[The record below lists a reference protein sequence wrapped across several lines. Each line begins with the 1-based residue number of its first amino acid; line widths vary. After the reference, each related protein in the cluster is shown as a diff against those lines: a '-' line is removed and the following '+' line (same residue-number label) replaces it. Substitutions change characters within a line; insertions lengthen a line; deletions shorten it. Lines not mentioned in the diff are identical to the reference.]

1 MIRWQKYKKYSE
13 TANKICIFAEKA
25 VLLLPKKGRLN
36 GIMPEI
42 VLHYIW
48 EKCLW
53 AGYEQQTTDGKT
65 VEILS
70 VGEHNRDAGP
80 DYSHARVRIDG
91 KEWIGNIEI
100 HVCSSDWTKHRHHL
114 DKAYDNIILHV
125 VRTADKPVYN
135 SQGELVPQC
144 ELNYPSDKDYLSG
157 LFAAAQQ
164 MDSAVA
170 RIGCAEQLLHDPQLL
185 TEGWRKTLLQK
196 RMECKR
202 ASITRLLEITKGSWE
217 HALYIS
223 LARNFG
229 FHTNSVPFEELA
241 INTPLSYLQKHRN
254 SLFQLTALLM
264 GQAGLIG
271 DALDLQKEYVF
282 LRAKFGLTPLDA
294 SVWKHARMRPQN
306 NPELRIRQFA
316 QLIYQSENLLSKILD
331 TDDLKQ
337 LESLFL
343 VDKMGKSSIDIL
355 LINTVIPYKY
365 AYALSRHNTAQAEQA
380 LRLMEKIAPENNTIV
395 RQWRVLGQEV
405 KNAADTQALLHLYQN
420 YCQHHECIN
429 CEVGYKIF
437 ENRQL
442 TLF

>member
-1 MIRWQKYKKYSE
+1 
-13 TANKICIFAEKA
+13 
-25 VLLLPKKGRLN
+25 
-36 GIMPEI
+36 MPEI
-42 VLHYIW
+42 ILHYIW
-48 EKCLW
+48 EHCLW
-53 AGYEQQTTDGKT
+53 AGFEQYTTDGKK

-80 DYSHARVRIDG
+80 DYSHARIRIDG
-91 KEWIGNIEI
+91 KEWVGNIEI
-100 HVCSSDWTKHRHHL
+100 HVCASDWTKHHHHL

-125 VRTADKPVYN
+125 VRTADKPIYN
-135 SQGELVPQC
+135 SKGEFVPQC
-144 ELNYPSDKDYLSG
+144 ELNYPSDKDYLSA
-157 LFAAAQQ
+157 LFESAQR
-164 MDSAVA
+164 MDSAIA
-170 RIGCAEQLLHDPQLL
+170 RIGCAEQLLHDPRLL
-185 TEGWRKTLLQK
+185 TEGWRKTLLCK
-196 RMECKR
+196 RLECKR

-241 INTPLSYLQKHRN
+241 INTPLSCLQKHRN
-254 SLFQLTALLM
+254 SLFQLTALLL
-264 GQAGLIG
+264 GQAGLVQEPE
-271 DALDLQKEYVF
+271 LQKEYDF
-282 LRAKFGLTPLDA
+282 LRIKFGLTPLEG
-294 SVWKHARMRPQN
+294 SIWKHARLRPQN
-306 NPELRIRQFA
+306 SPELRIRQFA
-316 QLIYQSENLLSKILD
+316 QLMHQSENLLSKILD
-331 TDDLKQ
+331 TDDLKE
-337 LESLFL
+337 LEVLFA
-343 VDKMGKSSIDIL
+343 VPQMGKSSVDIL

-365 AYALSRHNTAQAEQA
+365 AYALHQNNPVKAEQA
-380 LRLMEKIAPENNTIV
+380 LRLMEKIPAENNTIV

>member
-1 MIRWQKYKKYSE
+1 
-13 TANKICIFAEKA
+13 
-25 VLLLPKKGRLN
+25 
-36 GIMPEI
+36 MPEI

-48 EKCLW
+48 EHCLW
-53 AGYEQQTTDGKT
+53 AGFAQQTTDGKT

-100 HVCSSDWTKHRHHL
+100 HVSSSDWTKHRHHL
-114 DKAYDNIILHV
+114 DSAYDNIILHV

-135 SQGELVPQC
+135 SRGELIPQC
-144 ELNYPSDKDYLSG
+144 ELNYPSDKDYLSA
-157 LFAAAQQ
+157 LFETAQQ
-164 MDSAVA
+164 MDSAMS
-170 RIGCAEQLLHDPQLL
+170 RIGCAEQLLRDPQLL
-185 TEGWRKTLLQK
+185 TEGWRKNLLRK
-196 RMECKR
+196 RLECKH
-202 ASITRLLEITKGSWE
+202 ASIMRLLEITKGSWE

-241 INTPLSYLQKHRN
+241 INTPLSYLQKHKN
-254 SLFQLTALLM
+254 NLFQLTALLM
-264 GQAGLIG
+264 GQAGLI
-271 DALDLQKEYVF
+271 APEQKEMYKEYDF
-282 LRAKFGLTPLDA
+282 LRTKFSLTPMDA

-306 NPELRIRQFA
+306 SPELRIQQFA

-331 TDDLKQ
+331 YDDLKDLEQ
-337 LESLFL
+337 LFEITCSDAKPL
-343 VDKMGKSSIDIL
+343 GKSSIDIL

-365 AYALSRHNTAQAEQA
+365 AYALYKNNVAKAEA
-380 LRLMEKIAPENNTIV
+380 AMALMEKIAPENNTVI
-395 RQWRVLGQEV
+395 RQWRVLGQTV

-437 ENRQL
+437 QDNQL
-442 TLF
+442 KLF

>member
-1 MIRWQKYKKYSE
+1 
-13 TANKICIFAEKA
+13 
-25 VLLLPKKGRLN
+25 
-36 GIMPEI
+36 MPEI

-48 EKCLW
+48 EHCLW
-53 AGYEQQTTDGKT
+53 AGFDQYTTDGKK

-80 DYSHARVRIDG
+80 DYSHARIRIDG
-91 KEWIGNIEI
+91 HEWVGNIEI
-100 HVCSSDWTKHRHHL
+100 HVCASDWTKHHHHL

-125 VRTADKPVYN
+125 VRTADKPIYN
-135 SQGELVPQC
+135 SKGELVPQC
-144 ELNYPSDKDYLSG
+144 ELNYPSDKDYLSA
-157 LFAAAQQ
+157 LFESAQR
-164 MDSAVA
+164 MDSAIA
-170 RIGCAEQLLHDPQLL
+170 RIGCAEQLLHDPRLL
-185 TEGWRKTLLQK
+185 TEGWRKTLLCK
-196 RMECKR
+196 RLECKR

-241 INTPLSYLQKHRN
+241 INTPLSCLQKHRN
-254 SLFQLTALLM
+254 SLFQLTALLL
-264 GQAGLIG
+264 GQAGLVQEPE
-271 DALDLQKEYVF
+271 LQKEYDF
-282 LRAKFGLTPLDA
+282 LRVKFGLTPLEG
-294 SVWKHARMRPQN
+294 SIWKHARLRPQN
-306 NPELRIRQFA
+306 SPELRIRQFA
-316 QLIYQSENLLSKILD
+316 QLMHQSENLLSKILD
-331 TDDLKQ
+331 TDDLKE
-337 LESLFL
+337 LEVLFA
-343 VDKMGKSSIDIL
+343 VPQMGKSSVDIL

-365 AYALSRHNTAQAEQA
+365 AYALHQNNPVKAEQA
-380 LRLMEKIAPENNTIV
+380 LRLMEKIPAENNTIV

>member
-1 MIRWQKYKKYSE
+1 
-13 TANKICIFAEKA
+13 
-25 VLLLPKKGRLN
+25 
-36 GIMPEI
+36 MPEI

-48 EKCLW
+48 EHCLW
-53 AGYEQQTTDGKT
+53 AGFEQYTTDGKK

-80 DYSHARVRIDG
+80 DYSHARIRIDG
-91 KEWIGNIEI
+91 HEWVGNIEI
-100 HVCSSDWTKHRHHL
+100 HVCASDWTKHHHHL

-125 VRTADKPVYN
+125 VRTADKPIYN
-135 SQGELVPQC
+135 SKGELVPQC
-144 ELNYPSDKDYLSG
+144 ELNYPSDKDYLSA
-157 LFAAAQQ
+157 LFESAQR
-164 MDSAVA
+164 MDSAIA
-170 RIGCAEQLLHDPQLL
+170 RIGCAEQLLHDPRLL
-185 TEGWRKTLLQK
+185 TEGWRKTLLCK
-196 RMECKR
+196 RLECKR

-241 INTPLSYLQKHRN
+241 INTPLSCLQKHRN
-254 SLFQLTALLM
+254 SLFQLTALLL
-264 GQAGLIG
+264 GQAGLVQEPE
-271 DALDLQKEYVF
+271 LQKEYDF
-282 LRAKFGLTPLDA
+282 LQVKFGLTPLEG
-294 SVWKHARMRPQN
+294 SIWKHARLRPQN
-306 NPELRIRQFA
+306 SPELRIRQFA
-316 QLIYQSENLLSKILD
+316 QLMHQSENLLSKILD
-331 TDDLKQ
+331 TDDLKE
-337 LESLFL
+337 LEVLFA
-343 VDKMGKSSIDIL
+343 VAQMGKSSVDIL

-365 AYALSRHNTAQAEQA
+365 AYALHQNNPVKAEQA
-380 LRLMEKIAPENNTIV
+380 LRLMEKIPAENNTIV

>member
-1 MIRWQKYKKYSE
+1 
-13 TANKICIFAEKA
+13 
-25 VLLLPKKGRLN
+25 
-36 GIMPEI
+36 MPEI

-48 EKCLW
+48 EHCLW
-53 AGYEQQTTDGKT
+53 AGFEQYTTDGKK

-80 DYSHARVRIDG
+80 DYSHARIRIDG
-91 KEWIGNIEI
+91 HEWVGNIEI
-100 HVCSSDWTKHRHHL
+100 HVCSSDWTKHHHHL
-114 DKAYDNIILHV
+114 DKAYDNIIMHV
-125 VRTADKPVYN
+125 VRTADKPIYN
-135 SQGELVPQC
+135 SKGELVPQC
-144 ELNYPSDKDYLSG
+144 ELNYPSDKDYLSA
-157 LFAAAQQ
+157 LFESAQR
-164 MDSAVA
+164 MDSAIA
-170 RIGCAEQLLHDPQLL
+170 RIGCAEQLLHDPRLL
-185 TEGWRKTLLQK
+185 TEGWRKTLLCK
-196 RMECKR
+196 RLECKR

-241 INTPLSYLQKHRN
+241 INTPLSCLQKHRN
-254 SLFQLTALLM
+254 SLFQLTALLL
-264 GQAGLIG
+264 GQAGLVQEPE
-271 DALDLQKEYVF
+271 LQKEYDF
-282 LRAKFGLTPLDA
+282 LRIKFGLTPLEG
-294 SVWKHARMRPQN
+294 SIWKHARLRPQN
-306 NPELRIRQFA
+306 SPELRIRQFA
-316 QLIYQSENLLSKILD
+316 QLMHQSENLLSKILD
-331 TDDLKQ
+331 TDDLKE
-337 LESLFL
+337 LEMLFA
-343 VDKMGKSSIDIL
+343 VPQMGKSSVDIL

-365 AYALSRHNTAQAEQA
+365 AYALHQNNPVKAEQA
-380 LRLMEKIAPENNTIV
+380 LRLMEKIPAENNTIV

>member
-1 MIRWQKYKKYSE
+1 
-13 TANKICIFAEKA
+13 
-25 VLLLPKKGRLN
+25 
-36 GIMPEI
+36 MPEI

-48 EKCLW
+48 EHCLW
-53 AGYEQQTTDGKT
+53 AGFEQYTTDGKK
-65 VEILS
+65 VDILS

-80 DYSHARVRIDG
+80 DYSHARIRIDG
-91 KEWIGNIEI
+91 HEWVGNIEI
-100 HVCSSDWTKHRHHL
+100 HVCASDWTKHHHHL

-125 VRTADKPVYN
+125 VRTADKPIYN
-135 SQGELVPQC
+135 SKGELVPQC
-144 ELNYPSDKDYLSG
+144 ELNYPGDKDYLSA
-157 LFAAAQQ
+157 LFESAQR
-164 MDSAVA
+164 MDSAIA
-170 RIGCAEQLLHDPQLL
+170 RIGCAEQLLHDPRLL
-185 TEGWRKTLLQK
+185 TEGWRKTLLCK
-196 RMECKR
+196 RLECKR

-241 INTPLSYLQKHRN
+241 INTPLSCLQKHRN
-254 SLFQLTALLM
+254 SLFQLTALLL
-264 GQAGLIG
+264 GQAGLVQEPE
-271 DALDLQKEYVF
+271 LQKEYDF
-282 LRAKFGLTPLDA
+282 LRVKFGLTPLEG
-294 SVWKHARMRPQN
+294 SIWKHARLRPQN
-306 NPELRIRQFA
+306 SPELRIRQFA
-316 QLIYQSENLLSKILD
+316 QLMHQSENLLSKILD
-331 TDDLKQ
+331 TDDLKE
-337 LESLFL
+337 LEVLFA
-343 VDKMGKSSIDIL
+343 VPQMGKSSVDIL

-365 AYALSRHNTAQAEQA
+365 AYALHQNNPVKAEQA
-380 LRLMEKIAPENNTIV
+380 LRLMEKIPAENNTIV

>member
-1 MIRWQKYKKYSE
+1 
-13 TANKICIFAEKA
+13 
-25 VLLLPKKGRLN
+25 
-36 GIMPEI
+36 MPEI

-48 EKCLW
+48 EHCLW
-53 AGYEQQTTDGKT
+53 AGFEQYTTDGKK

-80 DYSHARVRIDG
+80 DYSHARIRIDG
-91 KEWIGNIEI
+91 HEWVGNIEI
-100 HVCSSDWTKHRHHL
+100 HVCSSDWTKHHHHL
-114 DKAYDNIILHV
+114 DKAYDNIIMHV
-125 VRTADKPVYN
+125 VRTADKPIYN
-135 SQGELVPQC
+135 SKGELVPQC
-144 ELNYPSDKDYLSG
+144 ELNYPSDKDYLSA
-157 LFAAAQQ
+157 LFESAQR
-164 MDSAVA
+164 MDSAIA
-170 RIGCAEQLLHDPQLL
+170 RIGCAEQLLHDPRLL
-185 TEGWRKTLLQK
+185 TEGWRKTLLCK
-196 RMECKR
+196 RLECKR

-241 INTPLSYLQKHRN
+241 INTPLSCLQKHRN
-254 SLFQLTALLM
+254 SLFQLTALLL
-264 GQAGLIG
+264 GQAGLVQEPE
-271 DALDLQKEYVF
+271 LQKEYDF
-282 LRAKFGLTPLDA
+282 LRVKFGLTPLEG
-294 SVWKHARMRPQN
+294 SIWKHARLRPQN
-306 NPELRIRQFA
+306 SPELRIRQFA
-316 QLIYQSENLLSKILD
+316 QLMHQSENLLSKILD
-331 TDDLKQ
+331 TDDLKE
-337 LESLFL
+337 LEVLFA
-343 VDKMGKSSIDIL
+343 VPQMGKSSVDIL

-365 AYALSRHNTAQAEQA
+365 AYALHQNNPVKAEQA
-380 LRLMEKIAPENNTIV
+380 MRLMEKIPAENNTIV

>member
-1 MIRWQKYKKYSE
+1 
-13 TANKICIFAEKA
+13 
-25 VLLLPKKGRLN
+25 
-36 GIMPEI
+36 MPEI

-48 EKCLW
+48 EHCLW
-53 AGYEQQTTDGKT
+53 AGFEQYTTDGKK

-80 DYSHARVRIDG
+80 DYSHARIRIDG
-91 KEWIGNIEI
+91 HEWVGNIEI
-100 HVCSSDWTKHRHHL
+100 HVCASDWTKHHHHL

-125 VRTADKPVYN
+125 VRTADKPIYN
-135 SQGELVPQC
+135 SKGELVPQC
-144 ELNYPSDKDYLSG
+144 ELNYPSDKDYLSA
-157 LFAAAQQ
+157 LFESAQR
-164 MDSAVA
+164 MDSAIA
-170 RIGCAEQLLHDPQLL
+170 RIGCAEQLLHDPRLL
-185 TEGWRKTLLQK
+185 TEGWRKTLLCK
-196 RMECKR
+196 RLECKR

-241 INTPLSYLQKHRN
+241 INTPLSCLQKHRN
-254 SLFQLTALLM
+254 SLFQLTALLL
-264 GQAGLIG
+264 GQAGLVQEPE
-271 DALDLQKEYVF
+271 LQKEYDF
-282 LRAKFGLTPLDA
+282 LRIKFGLTPLDG
-294 SVWKHARMRPQN
+294 SIWKHARLRPQN
-306 NPELRIRQFA
+306 SPELRIRQFA
-316 QLIYQSENLLSKILD
+316 QLMHQSENLLSKILD
-331 TDDLKQ
+331 TDDLKE
-337 LESLFL
+337 LEVLFA
-343 VDKMGKSSIDIL
+343 VPQMGKSSVDIL

-365 AYALSRHNTAQAEQA
+365 AYALHQNNPVKAEQA
-380 LRLMEKIAPENNTIV
+380 LRLMEKIPAENNTIV

>member
-1 MIRWQKYKKYSE
+1 
-13 TANKICIFAEKA
+13 
-25 VLLLPKKGRLN
+25 
-36 GIMPEI
+36 MPEI

-48 EKCLW
+48 EHCLW
-53 AGYEQQTTDGKT
+53 AGFEQYTTDGKK

-80 DYSHARVRIDG
+80 DYSHARIRIDG
-91 KEWIGNIEI
+91 HEWVGNIEI
-100 HVCSSDWTKHRHHL
+100 HVCASDWTKHHHHL

-135 SQGELVPQC
+135 SRGELVPQC
-144 ELNYPSDKDYLSG
+144 ELNYPSDKDYLSA
-157 LFAAAQQ
+157 LFESAQR
-164 MDSAVA
+164 MDSAIA
-170 RIGCAEQLLHDPQLL
+170 RIGCAEQLLHDPRLL
-185 TEGWRKTLLQK
+185 TEGWRKTLLCK
-196 RMECKR
+196 RLECKR

-241 INTPLSYLQKHRN
+241 INTPLSCLQKHRN
-254 SLFQLTALLM
+254 SLFQLTALLL
-264 GQAGLIG
+264 GQAGLVQEPE
-271 DALDLQKEYVF
+271 LQKEYDF
-282 LRAKFGLTPLDA
+282 LRVKFGLTPLEG
-294 SVWKHARMRPQN
+294 SIWKHARLRPQN
-306 NPELRIRQFA
+306 SPELRIRQFA
-316 QLIYQSENLLSKILD
+316 QLMHQSENLLSKILD
-331 TDDLKQ
+331 TDDLKE
-337 LESLFL
+337 LEVLFA
-343 VDKMGKSSIDIL
+343 VPQMGKSSVDIL

-365 AYALSRHNTAQAEQA
+365 AYALHQNNPVKAEQA
-380 LRLMEKIAPENNTIV
+380 LRLMEKIPAENNTIV

>member
-1 MIRWQKYKKYSE
+1 
-13 TANKICIFAEKA
+13 
-25 VLLLPKKGRLN
+25 
-36 GIMPEI
+36 MPEI
-42 VLHYIW
+42 ILHYIW
-48 EKCLW
+48 EHCLW
-53 AGYEQQTTDGKT
+53 AGFEQYTTDGKK

-80 DYSHARVRIDG
+80 DYSHARIRIDG
-91 KEWIGNIEI
+91 HEWVGNIEI
-100 HVCSSDWTKHRHHL
+100 HVCASDWTKHHHHL

-125 VRTADKPVYN
+125 VRTADKPIYN
-135 SQGELVPQC
+135 SKGELVPQC
-144 ELNYPSDKDYLSG
+144 ELNYPSDKDYLSA
-157 LFAAAQQ
+157 LFESAQR
-164 MDSAVA
+164 MDSAIA
-170 RIGCAEQLLHDPQLL
+170 RIGCAEQLLHDPRLL
-185 TEGWRKTLLQK
+185 TEGWRKTLLCK
-196 RMECKR
+196 RLECKR

-241 INTPLSYLQKHRN
+241 INTPLSCLQKHRN
-254 SLFQLTALLM
+254 SLFQLTALLL
-264 GQAGLIG
+264 GQAGLVQEPE
-271 DALDLQKEYVF
+271 LQKEYDF
-282 LRAKFGLTPLDA
+282 LRVKFGLTPLEG
-294 SVWKHARMRPQN
+294 SIWKHARLRPQN
-306 NPELRIRQFA
+306 SPELRIRQFA
-316 QLIYQSENLLSKILD
+316 QLMHQSENLLSKILD
-331 TDDLKQ
+331 TDDLKE
-337 LESLFL
+337 LEVLFA
-343 VDKMGKSSIDIL
+343 VPQMGKSSVDIL

-365 AYALSRHNTAQAEQA
+365 AYALHQNNPVKAEQA
-380 LRLMEKIAPENNTIV
+380 LRLMEKIPAENNTIV